1 MKKQILHLSTFKIP
15 GDNPSEI
22 MKLTFQKKQN
32 NWLIIYVTLSE
43 VPNLRYTNP
52 KSKSYDNL
60 NNSGGIFL

>member
-1 MKKQILHLSTFKIP
+1 
-15 GDNPSEI
+15 

-52 KSKSYDNL
+52 KSNSYDNL
-60 NNSGGIFL
+60 NKSGGIFL